1 MNRLDVAEE
10 RFERLFS
17 TYAGRVLAYAL
28 RRIDADAAQDVT
40 ADVFAVAWR
49 RIDSV
54 PHEEALPWLL
64 AVARRTLAN
73 KHRSAR
79 RQRALVD
86 RLQLSMPAPQGPDIA
101 ASASGVL
108 EALASLADRDRE
120 VLMLIAWDGL
130 ASAEAAVVLGCSP
143 VACRIRLHRA
153 RSRLRRAMDR
163 SSNVES
169 DRLPLCPQRMKE
181 TPDA

>member
-1 MNRLDVAEE
+1 MNQLEPAEE

-17 TYAGRVLAYAL
+17 AYAGRVLAYAL
-28 RRIDADAAQDVT
+28 RRVDGDAAQDVT

-54 PHEEALPWLL
+54 PHEDALPWLL

-73 KHRSAR
+73 QHRTAR
-79 RQRALVD
+79 RQRALSD
-86 RLQLSMPAPQGPDIA
+86 RLQLNMPAPHGPDIA
-101 ASASGVL
+101 ASGSGVL
-108 EALASLADRDRE
+108 EALASLTERDRE

-130 ASAEAAVVLGCSP
+130 ASAEAALVLGCSP

-163 SSNVES
+163 SSSVES
-169 DRLPLCPQRMKE
+169 DRVPLRPQRMKE